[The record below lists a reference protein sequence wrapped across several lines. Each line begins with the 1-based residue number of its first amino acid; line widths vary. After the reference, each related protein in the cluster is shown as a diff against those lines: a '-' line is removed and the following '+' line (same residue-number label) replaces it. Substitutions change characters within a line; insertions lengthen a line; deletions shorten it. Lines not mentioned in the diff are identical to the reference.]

1 MLRLT
6 GAGGCEIASK
16 HDHHAEEDLCT
27 CIEEVTGMGI
37 GTNSQ
42 LSLKDGI
49 IPCKF
54 IKKLQPGSVREVNE
68 SLLNWPLLENVGN
81 FIKATQAYGMKL
93 YDIFKANHLSENAN
107 MTHVQTMLV
116 ALASL
121 AKTKGFHTTIDI
133 GVKYAEKQTQ
143 FSMKEN

>member
-1 MLRLT
+1 
-6 GAGGCEIASK
+6 
-16 HDHHAEEDLCT
+16 
-27 CIEEVTGMGI
+27 MGI

-42 LSLKDGI
+42 LGLKDGLI
-49 IPCKF
+49 LCEF
-54 IKKLQPGSVREVNE
+54 IKKLQPGLVKKVNE

-81 FIKATQAYGMKL
+81 FIKAVRPSQAYGMKPH
-93 YDIFKANHLSENAN
+93 DIFKGNDLLDNGN

-121 AKTKGFHTTIDI
+121 AETKGFH
-133 GVKYAEKQTQ
+133 VKYAEKQTQ